1 MLQARGKTVK
11 NISEAIHGYI
21 KDNRDNIVGQ
31 LKDLARIPS
40 LAAEAKDSAMFGE
53 GCAKAILHT
62 EALFRKSGL
71 KTHTQKDCAYTV
83 GKTEGDGKTIGL
95 FCHAD
100 VVAAV
105 EEDWI
110 ITKPFEPVEK
120 DGFLVGRGV
129 EDNKAGIVS
138 AIWAVNALKYANA
151 LPKSSVLIY
160 AGSNEECGMS
170 DLEIFNKDYPS
181 PDFSIVPDNEYPV
194 CRGEKGILRF
204 WADFRTAFE
213 NIISIK
219 GGQSLNIV
227 LGSVDCEIRYSEK
240 LFSQL
245 KAACEE
251 KEEYILTNDK
261 KTIKLTAKG
270 RSTHAAYSK
279 NSLNA
284 FFVMIQALKKCDA
297 LEGDINILLNAEKL
311 VIDPFSEAVGLK
323 TFDPE
328 FLETTCTNGIVET
341 PNGCLSLSFDTRYG
355 TEVDIDSVTD
365 GYKKYLDSVNADCR
379 ITERDDGYVIPE
391 SAPII
396 TAMTDAWY
404 SITGNKDNAKLSYGG
419 TYARKLKNAVSIGT
433 CIPTTP
439 ALSLPDGHGG
449 AHQSDEAIDIEGLL
463 KSIEVI
469 AHMILKA
476 DETLHA

>member
-1 MLQARGKTVK
+1 MLKARGKTVK
-11 NISEAIHGYI
+11 NIAEAIHLYI
-21 KDNRDNIVGQ
+21 KENKSNIVEQ

-40 LAAEAKDSAMFGE
+40 LTAEAKDGAMFGE
-53 GCAKAILHT
+53 GCAKAIFQT
-62 EALFRKSGL
+62 EALFREAGL

-83 GKTEGDGKTIGL
+83 GKTEGDSKTIGL

-105 EEDWI
+105 EEDWV
-110 ITKPFEPVEK
+110 ITKPFEPIEK

-138 AIWAVNALKYANA
+138 AIWALNALRYANA

-170 DLEIFNKDYPS
+170 DLEIFNNDYPS

-204 WADFRTAFE
+204 WADFKTPFE
-213 NIISIK
+213 NILSIK

-227 LGSVDCEIRYSEK
+227 LGSVYCEIRYSEK

-245 KAACEE
+245 KNACEG
-251 KEEYILTNDK
+251 KEEYILSHTNDV
-261 KTIKLTAKG
+261 IKLTAKG

-284 FFVMIQALKKCDA
+284 FWVMIQALKKCDC
-297 LEGDINILLNAEKL
+297 LGKDTEILTNAEKL
-311 VIDPFSEAVGLK
+311 VADPFSEAVGLK
-323 TFDPE
+323 TFDAE
-328 FLETTCTNGIVET
+328 FLETTCTNGIVDT
-341 PNGCLSLSFDTRYG
+341 PNGCLTLSFDTRYG
-355 TEVDIDSVTD
+355 TEIDIDSVTE
-365 GYKKYLDSVNADCR
+365 GYKKYLDSVNAECR

-391 SAPII
+391 SAPVIK
-396 TAMTDAWY
+396 AMTDAWY
-404 SITGNKDNAKLSYGG
+404 SITGKNDKAKLSYGG

-433 CIPTTP
+433 CIATTP

-449 AHQSDEAIDIEGLL
+449 AHQSDEVIDIEGLL